1 MGSSAQVKR
10 DTVKF
15 ATTLAGARR
24 GSRLRFSKN
33 GDLNLNTETQRTQRF
48 TEKNLPAFFLSLCSS
63 VSSAPLCL
71 RNRIRLFQAFALL
84 VFCVLLPIR
93 PAFADADD
101 PMEILRK
108 TRLNE
113 AAQSLVLNGQVR
125 HAETKIPFRLTLD
138 PGEIKYE
145 FFNPDQ
151 TLVLQLGDN
160 ASHLV
165 EITKSGT
172 QKVVTDAQFDKK
184 VRGTEITYEDL
195 AMRFLYWPVAKIVG
209 HDIMLTR
216 NCWKLRVEPGNP
228 KNSQYG
234 YVLLWIE
241 KQSGAL
247 VQIETYDRAGV
258 LLKRFEVKS
267 VQKLNGG
274 YILKQMRIQE
284 MENGDPKEDEPTYL
298 EIEKPKEG

>member
-1 MGSSAQVKR
+1 M
-10 DTVKF
+10 
-15 ATTLAGARR
+15 
-24 GSRLRFSKN
+24 FS
-33 GDLNLNTETQRTQRF
+33 
-48 TEKNLPAFFLSLCSS
+48 
-63 VSSAPLCL
+63 VPLCL
-71 RNRIRLFQAFALL
+71 EKSSRVPRALIFL
-84 VFCVLLPIR
+84 VFCAFLPARI
-93 PAFADADD
+93 ALADADD

-108 TRLNE
+108 ARLNE
-113 AAQSLVLNGQVR
+113 AAQSLVLDGQVR

-138 PGEIKYE
+138 QGEIKYE

-160 ASHLV
+160 ASRLV
-165 EITKSGT
+165 EVTKNGT
-172 QKVVTDAQFDKK
+172 SRIVTDAQYDRK

-267 VQKLNGG
+267 VQKINGG
-274 YILKQMRIQE
+274 YILKQMRIQGMKDGE
-284 MENGDPKEDEPTYL
+284 PADDEPTYL
-298 EIEKPKEG
+298 EIQKPKEG